1 MVTKC
6 KDFDLENK
14 WTFLLKGRDAGV
26 PVTPFMDAPE
36 LVCKHINIEGGE
48 HVYICYRKL
57 IYTAASKPI
66 DIPIYLHV

>member
-14 WTFLLKGRDAGV
+14 WTFLVKGRDAGV

-48 HVYICYRKL
+48 SWKMLTVANVY
-57 IYTAASKPI
+57 
-66 DIPIYLHV
+66 YLRI